1 MIGNGMVAN
10 GIGAA
15 QPVRK
20 PFADSPD
27 EGSRVSPEM
36 TIVRVLMT
44 ATARPTPGARLVPF
58 PDADPQPHMIDY
70 DLVRAYYFDP
80 PARNP
85 HRVPSNEELIARYE
99 RRLFD
104 HCVLRGGDPVAEGLG
119 PHGSMIGGPGKP
131 TTVHHC
137 RVERTTPL
145 DPLPLSWWA
154 YPRAQLRIL
163 PPDGQQGAHDY
174 LADLSGLYLAGIAN
188 HPDGPHL
195 VRWINRF
202 ARRPG
207 GGQARWPDSVGQ
219 TTARRP

>member
-1 MIGNGMVAN
+1 
-10 GIGAA
+10 
-15 QPVRK
+15 
-20 PFADSPD
+20 
-27 EGSRVSPEM
+27 
-36 TIVRVLMT
+36 
-44 ATARPTPGARLVPF
+44 
-58 PDADPQPHMIDY
+58 MIDY

-80 PARNP
+80 PAPNP
-85 HRVPSNEELIARYE
+85 HRVPSDEELIARHE

-154 YPRAQLRIL
+154 YPRAQLRVL
-163 PPDGQQGAHDY
+163 PPDGQQAAHAY

-188 HPDGPHL
+188 RPDGPRLAHMFRSTHLSDNDRPMLTHLLSAITALRFMDLRTRGGISLYEMARALHATRIRRADL
-195 VRWINRF
+195 VRWVNRF

-207 GGQARWPDSVGQ
+207 GGLPRWPNTVGQ